1 MRTIAIM
8 LRVMPA
14 SAKMKSAKKS
24 GIVESTKEDA
34 AKITSAAAISMSE
47 VRIFAFCCSMGSMGL
62 RGFLP

>member
-1 MRTIAIM
+1 
-8 LRVMPA
+8 
-14 SAKMKSAKKS
+14 MKSAKKS